1 MYAAYWEK
9 NCLDIYR
16 LTAAGVAKV
25 GGGAVA
31 DLKPIKGFGKKLL
44 IVGSANS
51 LHLRKRYPAIS
62 DKDIA
67 KAVGN
72 EIAELFPIPNP
83 SFHIKIQAREKMYS
97 LVDIWAWD
105 SAEAERIKA
114 VFAFTHVLPEDLV
127 YAAQRPEI
135 ILYGTHEV
143 AQVAAYGDGK
153 FLGSSSFVNSLTL
166 DDLALF
172 KKSLGRQAT
181 EVKTLRIFGAHGLDL
196 NPPDLEVIRE
206 QPGDAFPFCLDHIS
220 RIDLGE
226 FRLQRAYISPALDVS
241 LKVAIGISLA
251 YAFSLY
257 LSMRNYDALLSQL
270 DQKLAALSKQ
280 SVASAK
286 MTQQENYSGTLLELE
301 KKLKSGVRPLD
312 VMELFAEKLPAGS
325 FLSRLTVNE
334 KNVEAYI
341 SSKEPLDVLKA
352 LGGAKGVRSAKLKRA
367 LVRDAQTGAYNF
379 QVESVYE

>member
-1 MYAAYWEK
+1 MYAAYWQK
-9 NCLDIYR
+9 NRLDLYR

-67 KAVGN
+67 KAIGN
-72 EIAELFPIPNP
+72 EIAELFPIPIP
-83 SFHIKIQAREKMYS
+83 SFHFKIQEKAKMYT

-105 SAEAERIKA
+105 GAEAERIKA
-114 VFAFTHVLPEDLV
+114 AFPFTHIVPEELA
-127 YAAQRPEI
+127 YAAARPEI
-135 ILYGTHEV
+135 ILYGTDEV

-166 DDLALF
+166 DELALF
-172 KKSLGRQAT
+172 KRSLGRYAD
-181 EVKTLRIFGAHGLDL
+181 EVKTLRIFGAHGSDL
-196 NPPDLEVIRE
+196 APPDLEVIRE
-206 QPGDAFPFCLDHIS
+206 WPGGEYPFCLDHIS

-226 FRLQRAYISPALDVS
+226 FRLQREYFSSALDVA
-241 LKVAIGISLA
+241 LKVAVGISLA

-257 LSMRNYDALLSQL
+257 LSMRNYDALLNQL

-280 SVASAK
+280 SGASAK
-286 MTQQENYSGTLLELE
+286 IGRQEDYSATLSELE
-301 KKLKSGVRPLD
+301 KKLKTGARPLD

-325 FLSRLTVNE
+325 FLSRLTINE

-352 LGGAKGVRSAKLKRA
+352 LGGAKGVKSAKLKRA
-367 LVRDAQTGAYNF
+367 LVRDAKTGAYNF